1 MGHCTIQMTF
11 DSYGHLFP
19 GALGEAAVLANAYLA
34 RQAGDAPTL
43 AVVT

>member
-1 MGHCTIQMTF
+1 LAGTIAA
-11 DSYGHLFP
+11 SGRSGLGHLFP